1 MAKDSRATG
10 NAHGGGPTAARER
23 APAASPSGAAPV
35 TRRGFLD
42 GLLALSVGALA
53 AAVIYP
59 IIRYLS
65 PPRVPEATTN
75 RILAAKKPDLAT
87 EGWKIF
93 PFGSEPG
100 ILIEVDPGVYRAFSA
115 TCTHLDCTVQFD
127 KGSRRIWC
135 ACHNGFYDL
144 NGRNVAGPPPHP
156 LTPYTVQV
164 EGDDIFVTRS

>member
-1 MAKDSRATG
+1 MAKDSRSTG
-10 NAHGGGPTAARER
+10 QIHGGAE
-23 APAASPSGAAPV
+23 APV

-53 AAVIYP
+53 AAVVYP

-75 RILAAKKPDLAT
+75 RILAAKKPELAQ

-100 ILIEVDPGVYRAFSA
+100 ILIEVNPGEYRAFSA
-115 TCTHLDCTVQFD
+115 TCTHLDCTVQFE